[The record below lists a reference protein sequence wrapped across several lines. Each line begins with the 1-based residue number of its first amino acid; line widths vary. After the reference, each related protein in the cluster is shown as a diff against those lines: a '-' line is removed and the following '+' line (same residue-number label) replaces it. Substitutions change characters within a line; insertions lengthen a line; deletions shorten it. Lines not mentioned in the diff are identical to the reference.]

1 MRELNNNAVLL
12 TDSYKVGHWPQYPR
26 GTTNIY
32 SYLEARVGAEFPET
46 VFFGLQY
53 LLKRYL
59 MQPLTAKDV
68 EEAHD
73 LFAQHFGNPDLF
85 NRAGFDY
92 IVRELNGR
100 WPVKI
105 SAIPEGMVTP
115 INNAIMTV
123 ESTHDCYWVAN
134 YLETLLVENW
144 YPITVATQGRVIK
157 RAILASLERTGDP
170 SLIDFKLHDFGFRGV
185 SSPESAAW
193 GGAAHLVNFLG
204 TDTVAALTL
213 LRDYY
218 DEPCAGYSIP
228 ASEHS
233 TMTTWGEDNEIE
245 AFRNMIYT
253 YGNCP
258 LYACVSDSWDIMRA
272 CDIWGIDLK
281 DEVLNATGT
290 LVVRP
295 DSGDPPQVV
304 LDVIKRL
311 MYHFG
316 YETNTKGFDI
326 LHPKVRVIQGD
337 GVNRKSIN
345 LVLQTTEANGISTDN
360 YGFGMGGATL
370 QKLHRDTENFAFKC
384 SSMIRDGTT
393 HDVFKRPASD
403 PKKNSKRGRFAVV
416 DGPHGHIITVPET
429 QFHAGPNY
437 LRLVYEDGML
447 LKTTTM
453 KEIRER
459 ATLHR
464 KES

>member
-1 MRELNNNAVLL
+1 MIELNHNPILL
-12 TDSYKVGHWPQYPR
+12 TDSYKVGHSLQYPKD
-26 GTTNIY
+26 TTSIY

-59 MQPLTAKDV
+59 MKPLTYRNI

-73 LFAQHFGNPDLF
+73 LFALHFGNPDLF
-85 NRAGFDY
+85 NRKGFEY
-92 IVRELNGR
+92 IVRELQGK

-105 SAIPEGMVTP
+105 SAIPEGMVIP
-115 INNAIMTV
+115 INNALMTV
-123 ESTHDCYWVAN
+123 ESTHGCFWAAN
-134 YLETLLVENW
+134 YLETLLVETW
-144 YPITVATQGRVIK
+144 YPTTVATQSRVIK
-157 RAILASLERTGDP
+157 QDILTSLERTGDP
-170 SLIDFKLHDFGFRGV
+170 SLIDFKVHDFGFRGV

-193 GGAAHLVNFLG
+193 GGAGHLVNFLG
-204 TDTVAALTL
+204 TDTIAALTL

-233 TMTTWGEDNEIE
+233 TMTTWGEENEIE
-245 AFRNMIYT
+245 AFRNMIHT

-281 DEVLNATGT
+281 DEVLNAAGT

-295 DSGDPPQVV
+295 DSGDPPKMV

-316 YETNTKGFDI
+316 YETNSKGFDV

-337 GVNRKSIN
+337 GVDRTSIN
-345 LVLQTTEANGISTDN
+345 LVLKTTEANGISTDN
-360 YGFGMGGATL
+360 YGFGMGGALL

-384 SSMIRDGTT
+384 SSMVRDGKTI
-393 HDVFKRPASD
+393 DVFKRPASD

-416 DGPHGHIITVPET
+416 DGPHGHIITIPENEW
-429 QFHAGPNY
+429 HAGPNY

-453 KEIRER
+453 NEVRNR
-459 ATLHR
+459 ATIG
-464 KES
+464 KF